1 MVDRRWRG
9 RVINEQNSSEQ
20 FFIFISLLSLTEQ
33 TPLETRQSTM
43 TLHEFIL
50 TSPSTKNSLKSDIET
65 IMNVNM

>member
-1 MVDRRWRG
+1 MDRRWRG

-20 FFIFISLLSLTEQ
+20 FFIFISLLSLAEQ

-50 TSPSTKNSLKSDIET
+50 TSPSTRNSLKSDIET
-65 IMNVNM
+65 VMNVNM